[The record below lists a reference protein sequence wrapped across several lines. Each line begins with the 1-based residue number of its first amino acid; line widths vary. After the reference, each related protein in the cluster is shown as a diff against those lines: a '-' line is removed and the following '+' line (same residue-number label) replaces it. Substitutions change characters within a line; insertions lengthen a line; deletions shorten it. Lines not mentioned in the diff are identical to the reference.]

1 VRAGDDVL
9 KSQLLR
15 GIVGRSTVD
24 KGEEVLTL
32 FTTVIMILA
41 AQYDRIGS
49 AWSLVDKG
57 AFCAVS
63 FARLVPSGPIM
74 SA

>member
-1 VRAGDDVL
+1 MDQ
-9 KSQLLR
+9 S
-15 GIVGRSTVD
+15 
-24 KGEEVLTL
+24 EEVLTL